1 MRNTDENYEKLANAI
16 IMQAVMDYRKTDN
29 VEIKNSIERF
39 FRSEWFYQL
48 TEVGGEILIKRLKNE
63 GKKNDE

>member
-1 MRNTDENYEKLANAI
+1 MRNTDENYERLANAI

-48 TEVGGEILIKRLKNE
+48 TEVDGEILIKRLKNE

>member
-48 TEVGGEILIKRLKNE
+48 TEVDGEILIKRLKNE